1 MWLFVQ
7 LGKRVLLLEREL
19 SQPERYVGEFLQP
32 GGIMRLKDMGL
43 ERTIQ
48 DIDAQPVPSLSE
60 VP

>member
-1 MWLFVQ
+1 MQ
-7 LGKRVLLLEREL
+7 NGKRVLLLEREL

-48 DIDAQPVPSLSE
+48 DIDAQPVLSLS
-60 VP
+60 